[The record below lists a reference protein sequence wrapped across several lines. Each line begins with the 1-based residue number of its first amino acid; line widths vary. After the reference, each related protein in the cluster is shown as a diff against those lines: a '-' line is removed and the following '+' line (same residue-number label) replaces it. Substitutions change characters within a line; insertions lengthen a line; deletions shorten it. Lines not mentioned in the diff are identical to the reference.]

1 MDILVDLAPKH
12 RVIRL
17 TLTSETLTL
26 ELAEDIQRFLSLAA
40 LRGGPYASIID
51 FSRVT
56 SSALSGDAVRDLA
69 LRPEFPEGTKVVVA
83 REPSV
88 FGVSRMFQLIRDFIG
103 EQHRV
108 VHSLED
114 AYDILGVRAEDFTQH
129 IFPKDLAA

>member
-40 LRGGPYASIID
+40 FRGGPYASIID

-56 SSALSGDAVRDLA
+56 SSKLSGDAVRDLA
-69 LRPEFPEGTKVVVA
+69 FNPEFAEGTKVIVA

-88 FGVSRMFQLIRDFIG
+88 FGVSRMFEQIRDYDR
-103 EQHRV
+103 ESHRV
-108 VHSLED
+108 VHTLEE
-114 AYDILGVRAEDFTQH
+114 AYDIVDVRPEDFTERLYA
-129 IFPKDLAA
+129 KDLAA